1 MLLTNFSTETQP
13 AFSPALGSQVTV
25 TPLDER
31 FETTITGQLSELSHK
46 VMSLTLSRPLPA
58 GCLIKVEHRG
68 YMWLGE
74 VLHGQPSTTFPG
86 QHTSLLKLEH
96 GLRRFPAQSREEA
109 DYLQVTPKTKRWTVE
124 VEQQMA
130 VSA

>member
-1 MLLTNFSTETQP
+1 MLLTNFPVETEP
-13 AFSPALGSQVTV
+13 AFSPALGSEVTV

-31 FETTITGQLSELSHK
+31 FETKITGQLSELSHK

-74 VLHGQPSTTFPG
+74 VLHGQPSATFPG

-96 GLRRFPAQSREEA
+96 GLRRFPAQSREEQ
-109 DYLQVTPKTKRWTVE
+109 DYLQTTTKSRRWAAK
-124 VEQQMA
+124 VEQRMA

>member
-1 MLLTNFSTETQP
+1 MMRTTFPVETQP
-13 AFSPALGSQVTV
+13 VYSPALGSQVTV

-46 VMSLTLSRPLPA
+46 AMSLTLSRPLPA

-74 VLHGQPSTTFPG
+74 VLQGYPSATMPG
-86 QHTSLLKLEH
+86 QHTSFLKLEH
-96 GLRRFPAQSREEA
+96 GLRRFPAQSREEL
-109 DYLQVTPKTKRWTVE
+109 DYRQSPSKSERWTVPME
-124 VEQQMA
+124 RPMA

>member
-1 MLLTNFSTETQP
+1 MQTHFPVETQP
-13 AFSPALGSQVTV
+13 AFSPALGSPVTV

-74 VLHGQPSTTFPG
+74 VVYGRPSATVPG
-86 QHTSLLKLEH
+86 QHCSFLKLEH
-96 GLRRFPAQSREEA
+96 GLRRFPAVSREEQ
-109 DYLQVTPKTKRWTVE
+109 DYLPATTKRASWPVKM
-124 VEQQMA
+124 EQPMA

>member
-1 MLLTNFSTETQP
+1 MQTHFSVETQP
-13 AFSPALGSQVTV
+13 VFSPALGSQVTV

-46 VMSLTLSRPLPA
+46 AMSLTLSRPLPA

-74 VLHGQPSTTFPG
+74 VVQGRPSATAPG

-96 GLRRFPAQSREEA
+96 GLRRFPAQSREEL
-109 DYLQVTPKTKRWTVE
+109 DYHQPAAKSDRWTVP
-124 VEQQMA
+124 VKQPMA
-130 VSA
+130 ASA

>member
-1 MLLTNFSTETQP
+1 MLTNFPVETQP
-13 AFSPALGSQVTV
+13 AFSPVLGSQVTV

-31 FETTITGQLSELSHK
+31 FETSMTGQLAEFSHK

-58 GCLIKVEHRG
+58 GSLIKVELRG

-74 VLHGQPSTTFPG
+74 VVSGRPSATVPG
-86 QHTSLLKLEH
+86 QHCSLLKLEH
-96 GLRRFPAQSREEA
+96 GLRRFPVDARQDL
-109 DYLQVTPKTKRWTVE
+109 DYLQTSTKHERWPVKT
-124 VEQQMA
+124 QQPMA

>member
-1 MLLTNFSTETQP
+1 MRTNFPVETQP
-13 AFSPALGSQVTV
+13 VFSPALGSPVTV

-46 VMSLTLSRPLPA
+46 AMSLTLSRPLPA

-74 VLHGQPSTTFPG
+74 VIQGTPSVTTPG
-86 QHTSLLKLEH
+86 LHTSLLKLEH
-96 GLRRFPAQSREEA
+96 GLRRFPAQAREEL
-109 DYLQVTPKTKRWTVE
+109 DYRQSPSKSERWTVPME
-124 VEQQMA
+124 RPMA

>member
-1 MLLTNFSTETQP
+1 MQTHASVETQA

-46 VMSLTLSRPLPA
+46 IMSLTLSRPLPA
-58 GCLIKVEHRG
+58 GSLIKVEHRG

-74 VLHGQPSTTFPG
+74 VVYGKPSATIPG
-86 QHTSLLKLEH
+86 QHTSILKLEH
-96 GLRRFPAQSREEA
+96 GLRRVPAQAREELV
-109 DYLQVTPKTKRWTVE
+109 YLPATVQGDPWPVKR
-124 VEQQMA
+124 EQPMA
-130 VSA
+130 ASA

>member
-1 MLLTNFSTETQP
+1 MLMTNFPTETQP
-13 AFSPALGSQVTV
+13 AFSLALGSQVTV
-25 TPLDER
+25 TPLDQR

-74 VLHGQPSTTFPG
+74 VVHGQPSATVPG

-96 GLRRFPAQSREEA
+96 GLRRFPAQAREEL
-109 DYLQVTPKTKRWTVE
+109 DYLQVTAKTKRWTAAME
-124 VEQQMA
+124 RPMA

>member
-1 MLLTNFSTETQP
+1 MLTKFPVETQP
-13 AFSPALGSQVTV
+13 AFSPVLGSQVTV

-74 VLHGQPSTTFPG
+74 VIHGQPSATFPG

-96 GLRRFPAQSREEA
+96 GLRRFLRSR
-109 DYLQVTPKTKRWTVE
+109 VKSSTISR
-124 VEQQMA
+124 
-130 VSA
+130 

>member
-1 MLLTNFSTETQP
+1 MLTNFPVETEP

-31 FETTITGQLSELSHK
+31 FETALTGQLSELSHK

-74 VLHGQPSTTFPG
+74 VVHGQPSATFPG
-86 QHTSLLKLEH
+86 KHTSLLKVEH
-96 GLRRFPAQSREEA
+96 GLRRFPAQSREDL
-109 DYLQVTPKTKRWTVE
+109 DYLQITPKTKRWTAE
-124 VEQQMA
+124 MEQHIA

>member
-1 MLLTNFSTETQP
+1 MLLTNIPVETQP

-31 FETTITGQLSELSHK
+31 FETTITGQLGELSHK

-74 VLHGQPSTTFPG
+74 VVYGQPSATFPG
-86 QHTSLLKLEH
+86 KHTSLLKLEH
-96 GLRRFPAQSREEA
+96 GLRRIPAQSREEV
-109 DYLQVTPKTKRWTVE
+109 DYLQATTKSKRWAVKA
-124 VEQQMA
+124 EQQMA